1 MPRCQQCKRGEALF
15 LQLLDSGNGRKDRQL
30 VCATCDRKLGR
41 NNLLISGMSLEEI
54 MAWEKEVKALGEWRS
69 TREPKLTSA
78 TMAKKCLNVLL
89 VIFKGWGMSDALDAA
104 RTKEERGQ
112 SSAWH
117 KGRVDAMA
125 AVIRLLRAYLL
136 ELTKEPMMPDNKWPF
151 ISRILTDI
159 DVWPPIDDRQLD
171 AIHKVLGYVP
181 IEKLKDCAQECE
193 RARGKRDK

>member
-1 MPRCQQCKRGEALF
+1 
-15 LQLLDSGNGRKDRQL
+15 
-30 VCATCDRKLGR
+30 
-41 NNLLISGMSLEEI
+41 
-54 MAWEKEVKALGEWRS
+54 
-69 TREPKLTSA
+69 
-78 TMAKKCLNVLL
+78 
-89 VIFKGWGMSDALDAA
+89 MSDALDAA